1 MVYILEYPS
10 RFSCMNQPNHPWEER
25 FSQVLAER
33 AKATKSRKGRFFVV
47 RIGVFEWIE
56 HVYIC
61 LFRKSQEEV

>member
-1 MVYILEYPS
+1 
-10 RFSCMNQPNHPWEER
+10 MNQPNHPWEER

-56 HVYIC
+56 DVYTC